1 METSHTVAIIPARL
15 ESTRLPRK
23 LLRPLSGKPLLQRVY
38 ENTCRFDLFKAVY
51 IATDSDE
58 VIQAAK
64 SFSAKTIKTSP
75 AHTSGTSR
83 LTEAYKSIPEAEIFV
98 NIQGDEPFLKKD
110 QIYRLI
116 SDFQKNPQTQI
127 ATLYFSSMDPNES
140 SDPNIVKVVKN
151 HKQEALYFSRYPI
164 PYIRDK
170 APTGPWLHHIG
181 VYAYRRS
188 FLDIYPTLKECELEK
203 KEKLEQLRFLT
214 NGYKILLTETFE
226 KTIGIDTQ
234 EDLLKA
240 EQFIQEHPDLFNE

>member
-116 SDFQKNPQTQI
+116 SDFQKNPQIWLERI
-127 ATLYFSSMDPNES
+127 AQFPRKSGKIALKLREIALNCTFCPES
-140 SDPNIVKVVKN
+140 WKIAEIALNCAKIVQRNFPGPLLSYVRWPRIFFKKN
-151 HKQEALYFSRYPI
+151 
-164 PYIRDK
+164 
-170 APTGPWLHHIG
+170 
-181 VYAYRRS
+181 
-188 FLDIYPTLKECELEK
+188 K
-203 KEKLEQLRFLT
+203 K
-214 NGYKILLTETFE
+214 
-226 KTIGIDTQ
+226 
-234 EDLLKA
+234 
-240 EQFIQEHPDLFNE
+240 

>member
-23 LLRPLSGKPLLQRVY
+23 LLKPLSGKSLLQRVY
-38 ENTCRFDLFKAVY
+38 ENTCRFDLFQAVY
-51 IATDSDE
+51 IASDSDE
-58 VIQAAK
+58 VIKAADSFGAK
-64 SFSAKTIKTSP
+64 SIRTSKT
-75 AHTSGTSR
+75 HTSGTSR
-83 LTEAYKSIPEAEIFV
+83 LAEAFKAIPHAEIFV

-110 QIYRLI
+110 QIERLI
-116 SDFQKNPQTQI
+116 SDFKNNPDAQI
-127 ATLYFSSMDPNES
+127 ATLYFSSMDPAES
-140 SDPNIVKVVKN
+140 MDPNIVKVVKN

-170 APTGPWLHHIG
+170 NPTGPWLHHIG

-188 FLDIYPTLKECELEK
+188 FLEIYPTLKECELEK

-234 EDLLKA
+234 EDFLKA
-240 EQFIQEHPDLFNE
+240 EKFLQEHPSPSNE

>member
-23 LLRPLSGKPLLQRVY
+23 LLKPLRGKPLLQRVY
-38 ENTCRFDLFKAVY
+38 ENTCRFDLFQAVY

-58 VIQAAK
+58 VLHAAA
-64 SFSAKTIKTSP
+64 SFGAKAIKTSP
-75 AHTSGTSR
+75 IHTSGTSR
-83 LTEAYKSIPEAEIFV
+83 LAEAFKAIPEAEIFV

-110 QIYRLI
+110 QIERLI
-116 SDFQKNPQTQI
+116 SDFKNSPRAQI
-127 ATLYFSSMDPNES
+127 ATLYFSSMDQTES
-140 SDPNIVKVVKN
+140 FDPNIVKVVKN
-151 HKQEALYFSRYPI
+151 HQQEALYFSRYPI

-170 APTGPWLHHIG
+170 NPVGPWLHHIG

-188 FLDIYPTLKECELEK
+188 FLEIYPDLKECELEK

-214 NGYKILLTETFE
+214 NGYKILLTESFE

-240 EQFIQEHPDLFNE
+240 EAFLQEHPALCNE